1 MSFHEWFVYQK
12 IGLEIE
18 SAKILKFNTALE
30 VFRVCL
36 TVNLEL
42 HFRCA
47 ELLYWKYWK
56 MRRLGFF
63 TRTSLVRTSI
73 YKNQIKNFF
82 FATTP
87 P

>member
-36 TVNLEL
+36 TVIWSYTFAVLNCCIGSIGGCVGWDFL
-42 HFRCA
+42 
-47 ELLYWKYWK
+47 
-56 MRRLGFF
+56 
-63 TRTSLVRTSI
+63 LVRHSCER
-73 YKNQIKNFF
+73 
-82 FATTP
+82 ALL
-87 P
+87 